1 VHEEV
6 AMLSCFD
13 LTGKVA
19 VVTGAGKGLGRVFAG
34 ALAKSGAKLYI
45 IGRNRELLA
54 KAAEELAALG
64 AECHWYSADVRNEKA
79 LQEACDDCVARYG
92 RVDIL
97 VNNAGSPRIN
107 DPPEKASL
115 ADWHEV
121 IDINLTGLFLCSRIF
136 GNQMIRQKQGRIV
149 NIASMSGLIINKG
162 VHGGSYETSKFGV
175 IGITKALAVEWAQYN
190 IQVNALAPGYFMT
203 EPNREFFNKEPAR
216 LREFEEST
224 PMGRIG
230 NPEELEG
237 VIVYLSSGAA
247 SFMTGSVVVVDGGF
261 TCW

>member
-1 VHEEV
+1 
-6 AMLSCFD
+6 MLSCFD
-13 LTGKVA
+13 LSGKTA

-34 ALAKSGAKLYI
+34 ALDNSGAKLYL

-54 KAAEELAALG
+54 KAAEEISALG
-64 AECHWYSADVRNEKA
+64 TECRWYSADVRDEAA
-79 LQEACDDCVARYG
+79 LQAACDDCVGHYG

-97 VNNAGSPRIN
+97 INNAGSPRIN
-107 DPPEKASL
+107 DPPEKVSL
-115 ADWHEV
+115 TDWNEV
-121 IDINLTGLFLCSRIF
+121 IGINLTGLFLCSRIF
-136 GNQMIRQKQGRIV
+136 GGQMIKQNQGRIV
-149 NIASMSGLIINKG
+149 NIASMSGIIINKG

-175 IGITKALAVEWAQYN
+175 IGVTKALAVEWDKYN

-203 EPNREFFNKEPAR
+203 EPNRNFFDKEPEC
-216 LREFEEST
+216 LREFEENT

-237 VIVYLSSGAA
+237 AIVYLSSGAV
-247 SFMTGSVVVVDGGF
+247 SFMTGSVIVVDGGF

>member
-1 VHEEV
+1 
-6 AMLSCFD
+6 MLSCFD

-45 IGRNRELLA
+45 IGRNKELLA
-54 KAAEELAALG
+54 RAGEELAALG
-64 AECHWYSADVRNEKA
+64 TECRWYSADVRDEKA
-79 LQEACDDCVARYG
+79 LQAACDDCVSHYG
-92 RVDIL
+92 KVDIL
-97 VNNAGSPRIN
+97 INNAGSPRIN
-107 DPPEKASL
+107 DPPEKVSL
-115 ADWHEV
+115 TDWHEV

-136 GNQMIRQKQGRIV
+136 GSQMIRQKHGRIV
-149 NIASMSGLIINKG
+149 NIASMSGIIINKG

-190 IQVNALAPGYFMT
+190 INVNALAPGYFMT
-203 EPNREFFNKEPAR
+203 EPNREFFNKEPQR
-216 LREFEEST
+216 LREFEEAT
-224 PMGRIG
+224 PVGRIG

-237 VIVYLSSGAA
+237 AIVYLSSDAT